1 MINTATVTSL
11 IQSQRLRRMRLLATS
26 MLIIACVLFVLSCL
40 LQKQYPAIAYLK
52 AFTEA
57 AMVGA
62 LADWF
67 AVTALFRHPLGLPI
81 PHTAILPQKQE
92 KIADEFGRF
101 IENNFLQDK
110 AIASR
115 IYRIHPAS
123 KALQWLIEPHNQ
135 QQWLPVI
142 TRQIPLLL
150 HTATASDVARFCNQ
164 LLNHQYSGA
173 RLGRTLANILVLAQK
188 QGIDTLL
195 LRALLLQVRQW
206 LQNEQT
212 RAQLEK
218 SLLSWVG
225 KIEKTDPNTWD
236 KLKASLKTTLTAQI
250 DDWVASK
257 ALNWA
262 DSYIDAVLANPQ
274 HTFWRSCRKQL
285 LVTERQLRRNPH
297 WHQRLADGREQIL
310 QSTALQQSIMDLWDS
325 FVGWSEYDTSQS
337 NSWWQQQ
344 LTRLCTHIQQQ
355 ASQYPQFMRR
365 LDTRITLC
373 TRFTIRQNKNRVS
386 QFIAEKIKSW
396 DSKQMVDKLELS
408 VGRDLQFIRINGTLV
423 GGFIG
428 LIIYIVS
435 QWLTTSA

>member
-1 MINTATVTSL
+1 MSTTTVISL
-11 IQSQRLRRMRLLATS
+11 QQRQRLRQMRLLATS
-26 MLIIACVLFVLSCL
+26 LLLIACALFVISCL
-40 LQKQYPAIAYLK
+40 WQKQYPALVYLK
-52 AFTEA
+52 AFAEA

-67 AVTALFRHPLGLPI
+67 AVSALFRHPLGLPI
-81 PHTAILPQKQE
+81 PHTAILPQKQD
-92 KIADEFGRF
+92 KIANELGRF

-115 IYRIHPAS
+115 IYRLHPAS
-123 KALQWLIEPHNQ
+123 KALQWLVDPHNQ
-135 QQWLPVI
+135 QQWLPVL

-150 HTATASDVARFCNQ
+150 RTATANDVARFCSQ
-164 LLNHQYSGA
+164 LLNNQYNGA
-173 RLGRTLANILVLAQK
+173 RLGRTLANILELIHK
-188 QGIDTLL
+188 QGIHTLL
-195 LRALLLQVRQW
+195 LRALLQQVRQW

-225 KIEKTDPNTWD
+225 KIEKNDPNTWD
-236 KLKASLKTTLTAQI
+236 KLKASLKISLTAQI

-262 DSYIDAVLANPQ
+262 DSYIDAVLADPQ
-274 HTFWRSCRKQL
+274 HAFWRACRKQL
-285 LVTERQLRRNPH
+285 LTAERQLRRNPH
-297 WHQRLADGREQIL
+297 WHRRLAAGRKQL
-310 QSTALQQSIMDLWDS
+310 LHSAALQQSIMDLWDS
-325 FVGWSEYDTSQS
+325 FVGWSEHDTSQS
-337 NSWWQQQ
+337 HSWWQQQ
-344 LTRLCTHIQQQ
+344 LTRLCTHMQQQ

-373 TRFTIRQNKNRVS
+373 VRITIRQYKNRVS
-386 QFIAEKIKSW
+386 QFIADKVKSW

-423 GGFIG
+423 GGCIG
-428 LIIYIVS
+428 LIIYILS
-435 QWLTTSA
+435 QWLTL

>member
-1 MINTATVTSL
+1 MSTATVISL
-11 IQSQRLRRMRLLATS
+11 QQRQRLRRMRLLATS
-26 MLIIACVLFVLSCL
+26 LLLTACALFIISCL
-40 LQKQYPAIAYLK
+40 WQKQYPALAYLK
-52 AFTEA
+52 AFAEA
-57 AMVGA
+57 AMIGA

-67 AVTALFRHPLGLPI
+67 AVSALFRHPLGLPI
-81 PHTAILPQKQE
+81 PHTAILPQKQD
-92 KIADEFGRF
+92 KIADELGRF

-115 IYRIHPAS
+115 VYRLHPAS
-123 KALQWLIEPHNQ
+123 KALQWLVDPHNQ
-135 QQWLPVI
+135 QRWLPVLI
-142 TRQIPLLL
+142 RQIPLLL
-150 HTATASDVARFCNQ
+150 RTATASDVARFCSQ

-173 RLGRTLANILVLAQK
+173 RLGRTLANILVLIHK

-195 LRALLLQVRQW
+195 LRSLLLQVRQW

-212 RAQLEK
+212 RDQLEK

-274 HTFWRSCRKQL
+274 HTFWRACRKQL
-285 LVTERQLRRNPH
+285 LVTERQLRHNPH
-297 WHQRLADGREQIL
+297 WHQRLAAGREQML
-310 QSTALQQSIMDLWDS
+310 HSAALQQSIMDLWDS
-325 FVGWSEYDTSQS
+325 FVGWSEHDTSQS

-344 LTRLCTHIQQQ
+344 LTRLCAHMQQQ

-373 TRFTIRQNKNRVS
+373 TRFTIRQYKNRVS
-386 QFIAEKIKSW
+386 QFIAEKVKSW

-423 GGFIG
+423 GGCIG
-428 LIIYIVS
+428 LVIYILS
-435 QWLTTSA
+435 QWLTT